1 MALNAYLKLKGQK
14 QGQIKGSVT
23 QKGRENSIEI
33 HSWTWTLES
42 PRDPASGLPTGKV
55 VAGEFFITKE
65 KDRSSP
71 LLLNALAENENI
83 TEWQLDL
90 WDGSQLGAEVNT
102 FTWKLTNASISSIR
116 TSGLAPPP
124 SGSWGDPEEITF
136 TFQSLEMVY
145 NDGGLTFQYDRDVS
159 P

>member
-1 MALNAYLKLKGQK
+1 MAVGAYLRLKGQK
-14 QGQIKGSVT
+14 QGLIKGSVT
-23 QKGRENSIEI
+23 QKGREGLIEV
-33 HSWTWTLES
+33 HSWTWNLES

-65 KDRSSP
+65 KDKSSP
-71 LLLNALAENENI
+71 LLLTALANNENI
-83 TEWQLDL
+83 TEWELDL
-90 WDGSQLGAEVNT
+90 WDPSTSGVEVNT

-136 TFQSLEMVY
+136 TFQSLEMVL
-145 NDGGLTFQYDRDVS
+145 NDGGVTFQFDRDVA